1 MNDLEHSPGW
11 IAANRALWLLG
22 TAIVAAHG
30 VALLLFGSES
40 LAAAEEAARRQVMAE
55 HAAICE
61 TLGGLGGGRDR
72 ELCLALLLQLQQRH
86 EQLYIQRTN
95 FPL

>member
-30 VALLLFGSES
+30 VALLLYGSVAR
-40 LAAAEEAARRQVMAE
+40 AAAEEAAQRQMMAE

-61 TLGGLGGGRDR
+61 TLGNRDCSPGR
-72 ELCLALLLQLQQRH
+72 ELCLKLLLQLQQRH
-86 EQLYIQRTN
+86 EQLYIERAN

>member
-11 IAANRALWLLG
+11 IAANRAIWFLG

-30 VALLLFGSES
+30 VALLLYGAGAR
-40 LAAAEEAARRQVMAE
+40 AAAEEAAQRQVTVE

-61 TLGGLGGGRDR
+61 KLGRLDGSPGR
-72 ELCLALLLQLQQRH
+72 EQCLTLLLQLQQRH
-86 EQLYIQRTN
+86 EQFYIEKTN